1 MQSRKLAIA
10 LTAMIVL
17 CLTGCRATL
26 RTATHDTVTVDKVRT
41 EWRTRVDSV
50 WRDRWHTQ
58 YVSGDT
64 VYRVDSVTV
73 CRYVKIGDTV
83 FVRDSVYISQS
94 DTETV
99 EERKPRLVTW
109 LKGAA
114 AGVLLMIAAAVAGW
128 TARKLRK

>member
-1 MQSRKLAIA
+1 
-10 LTAMIVL
+10 MIVL

-50 WRDRWHTQ
+50 WRDRWRTQ

-73 CRYVKIGDTV
+73 CRYVKFGDTV
-83 FVRDSVYISQS
+83 FVHDSVYISQS
-94 DTETV
+94 NTETV
-99 EERKPRLVTW
+99 EERKPRLGTW

-114 AGVLLMIAAAVAGW
+114 AGVLLMIGAAVAGW
-128 TARKLRK
+128 TARKVRKIKGNP